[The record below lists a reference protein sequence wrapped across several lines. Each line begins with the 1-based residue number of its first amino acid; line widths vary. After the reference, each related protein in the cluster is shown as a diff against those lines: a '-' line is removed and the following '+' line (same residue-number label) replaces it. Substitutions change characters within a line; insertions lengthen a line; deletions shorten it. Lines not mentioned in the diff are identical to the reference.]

1 MITEFDLDSAIAEC
15 QGAKNPNAN
24 TCIKLAAYYTIKKE
38 LFGDNIPEMP
48 LYSHDSHNAETITY
62 SSGTEFAALIDG
74 RNANDMWAI
83 MDELMTMLQ
92 MLNPRLYNSVMRK
105 IEER

>member
-1 MITEFDLDSAIAEC
+1 
-15 QGAKNPNAN
+15 
-24 TCIKLAAYYTIKKE
+24 
-38 LFGDNIPEMP
+38 MP
-48 LYSHDSHNAETITY
+48 LYSHDSHNAETINY
-62 SSGTEFAALIDG
+62 NSGTEFAALIDG